1 MYLCYVLHSK
11 TPEVS
16 IIPEFVTD
24 TDTNGLPVLDLNS
37 ERKFIT
43 WLDGGHNGGNLQFG
57 PDGYL

>member
-16 IIPEFVTD
+16 IISEFVMDTD
-24 TDTNGLPVLDLNS
+24 TDTDTDGLPVLDLSS

-43 WLDGGHNGGNLQFG
+43 
-57 PDGYL
+57 